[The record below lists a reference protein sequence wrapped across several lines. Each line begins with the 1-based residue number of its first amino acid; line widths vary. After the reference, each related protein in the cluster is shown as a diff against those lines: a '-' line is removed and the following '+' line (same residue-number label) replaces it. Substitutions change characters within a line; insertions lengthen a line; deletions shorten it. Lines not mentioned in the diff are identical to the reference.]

1 MLFILFYTFIVMIRP
16 SLKVMHLS
24 MSTPSPARTGTGS
37 EISGDLKLFDAEC
50 TLGPGQFEYIRAF
63 DMKLLHF
70 MQQYCQIPV
79 PLRY

>member
-1 MLFILFYTFIVMIRP
+1 MKYLSSG
-16 SLKVMHLS
+16 SLMHLS